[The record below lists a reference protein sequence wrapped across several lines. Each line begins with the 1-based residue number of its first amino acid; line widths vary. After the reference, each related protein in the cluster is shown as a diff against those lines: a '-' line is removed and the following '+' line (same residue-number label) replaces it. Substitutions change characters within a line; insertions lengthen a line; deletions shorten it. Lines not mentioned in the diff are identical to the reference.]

1 MVDVIPE
8 EGRQFADPESFEA
21 QVREY
26 VRIKESM
33 KAMDARAKELN
44 KKFMEKLD
52 LEGVEDSNGN
62 VQLALGFSADG
73 VVTLEKQRRATRV
86 LDELKAD
93 EIIEE
98 LGLGL
103 EVYEMKRV
111 INEDALMAAYYEDK
125 ISETQLDEMFP
136 TKVTWALWTRK

>member
-1 MVDVIPE
+1 MVDIIPE
-8 EGRQFADPESFEA
+8 EKRQFADPESFES
-21 QVREY
+21 QVREF
-26 VRIKESM
+26 VRIKESI
-33 KAMDARAKELN
+33 KVMDARAKELN

-62 VQLALGFSADG
+62 VQLALGFNADG

-125 ISETQLDEMFP
+125 ITEEQLDEMFP

>member
-1 MVDVIPE
+1 MALIPE

-21 QVREY
+21 QVREF

-33 KAMDARAKELN
+33 KVMDARAKELN
-44 KKFMEKLD
+44 KKFMEKLE
-52 LEGVEDSNGN
+52 LEGQEDSNGN
-62 VQLALGFSADG
+62 IQLPLGFNADG
-73 VVTLEKQRRATRV
+73 VVMLEKQRRASRV

-93 EIIEE
+93 EIIEQ

-125 ISETQLDEMFP
+125 ITEEQLDEMFP

>member
-1 MVDVIPE
+1 MALIPE

-21 QVREY
+21 QVREF
-26 VRIKESM
+26 VRIKESI
-33 KAMDARAKELN
+33 KIMDARAKELN
-44 KKFMEKLD
+44 KKFMEKIE
-52 LEGVEDSNGN
+52 LEGQEDSSGN
-62 VQLALGFSADG
+62 IQLSLGFSADG
-73 VVTLEKQRRATRV
+73 VTVLEKQRRASRV

-93 EIIEE
+93 EIIEQ

-103 EVYEMKRV
+103 EVYEFKRT

-125 ISETQLDEMFP
+125 ITEEQLDEMFP